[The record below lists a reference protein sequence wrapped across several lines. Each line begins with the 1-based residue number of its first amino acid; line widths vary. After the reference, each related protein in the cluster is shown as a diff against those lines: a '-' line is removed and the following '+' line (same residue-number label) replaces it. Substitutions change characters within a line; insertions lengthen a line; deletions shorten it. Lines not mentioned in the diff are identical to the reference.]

1 MAGNSWQQPVAGE
14 PSWGSPHEHLYDTGS
29 SDPADA
35 NVHSLDLSAQVP
47 VGTMGVE
54 GFISM
59 ASGTV
64 GDYVIVT
71 NAAGTATY
79 GIARADAASATT
91 DGWFKTPL
99 TSARLMYYMASNSR
113 ITAQRFRIVNYFI

>member
-14 PSWGSPHEHLYDTGS
+14 PSWGTAHPHVYDSGAT
-29 SDPADA
+29 DPGDA
-35 NVHSLDLSAQVP
+35 NVHSLDLSAEVP

-64 GDYVIVT
+64 GDYVTVT
-71 NAAGTATY
+71 NAAGTVVY
-79 GIARADAASATT
+79 GIARCDAASTTT
-91 DGWFKTPL
+91 DGWFKSPL
-99 TSARLMYYMASNSR
+99 TTDRLMYYQANNAR
-113 ITAQRFRIVNYFI
+113 VTAQRFRIVNYYI